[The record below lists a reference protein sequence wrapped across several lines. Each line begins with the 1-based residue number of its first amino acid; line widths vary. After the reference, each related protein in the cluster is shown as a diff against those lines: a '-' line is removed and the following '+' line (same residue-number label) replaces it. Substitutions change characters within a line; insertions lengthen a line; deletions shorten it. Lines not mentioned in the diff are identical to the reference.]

1 MPDPKIN
8 LFSST
13 RKREIISILGGL
25 ALWEFGCR
33 LFFKNELF
41 LAPPSSVVKAFAD
54 MAASGEIVR
63 HLSATFQEFVYGL
76 GAAILVGLVVGYF
89 TGISRAADNFLDPW
103 IGAFY
108 SVPII
113 TIVPLIIIW
122 FGLGIFSKVI
132 VVFLIT
138 VVAIIVN
145 TGSGIKSIERS
156 WFEVAQVYQL
166 GKMETLWKVTIP
178 AALPFLLTGIRLAV
192 GRALLGVVVAEL
204 MASQAGLGFLLRD
217 AAEVYDT
224 ARLLVAVVLLSVIG
238 VGSFVGIRAIE
249 RRIAPWREQEE
260 W

>member
-1 MPDPKIN
+1 MNP
-8 LFSST
+8 LTST
-13 RKREIISILGGL
+13 RKRELVSVVGGL
-25 ALWEFGCR
+25 ALWEFGSR
-33 LFFKNELF
+33 LFLTNELF
-41 LAPPSSVVKAFAD
+41 IAPPSSVVKAFAK
-54 MAASGEIVR
+54 MVESGEIIR
-63 HLSATFQEFVYGL
+63 HLSATFQEFAYGL
-76 GAAILVGLVVGYF
+76 AAAIVVGLVVGYF
-89 TGISRAADNFLDPW
+89 AGTSRLADNILDPW

-132 VVFLIT
+132 VVFLVT
-138 VVAIIVN
+138 VVAIVLN

-156 WFEVAQVYQL
+156 WFEVARVYRL
-166 GKMETLWKVTIP
+166 GTMETLRKVMVP
-178 AALPFLLTGIRLAV
+178 AALPFVLTGIRLAV

-224 ARLLVAVVLLSVIG
+224 ARLLVGVVMLAVIG
-238 VGSFVGIRAIE
+238 VGSFVGIRAVE
-249 RRIAPWREQEE
+249 RRIAPWRELAE